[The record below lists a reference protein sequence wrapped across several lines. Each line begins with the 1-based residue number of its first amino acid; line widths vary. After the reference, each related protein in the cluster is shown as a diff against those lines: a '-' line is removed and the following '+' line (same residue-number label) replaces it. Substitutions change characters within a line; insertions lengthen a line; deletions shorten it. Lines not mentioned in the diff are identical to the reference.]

1 MRGGNIGDSFKEEA
15 SRVINKVREITDN
28 KLDAYL
34 GKKAQG
40 DENNA
45 TGGSGAYTSNQM
57 GSTKRFRCKNG
68 YNQRPPKSK
77 KCKTIRRK
85 KCKNGWRRNPQTKR
99 CRKRT
104 TSNVATENLLET
116 ISPSYQNLT
125 MNERLRV

>member
-1 MRGGNIGDSFKEEA
+1 MRGGGSFFNHLSQRLSHHNMRGGSDDYLNKPQLDE
-15 SRVINKVREITDN
+15 NKV
-28 KLDAYL
+28 
-34 GKKAQG
+34 G
-40 DENNA
+40 D
-45 TGGSGAYTSNQM
+45 TSNQM

-99 CRKRT
+99 CRKRK
-104 TSNVATENLLET
+104 TSKVATENLLET